1 MAEDKKEICM
11 KKDKIFFELE
21 PEDFILRIHPKRDK
35 NNKWTGEVV
44 VGIVTSDENPL
55 DDADYSGMLQ
65 FTNLISSTVAM
76 MEEDDDFREA
86 VMEYAESELKKQE
99 IVLSNRPTI
108 VRDIS
113 SNVIKLNFNTDTDG
127 SA

>member
-1 MAEDKKEICM
+1 M

-21 PEDFILRIHPKRDK
+21 PEDFILRIHPKRDE
-35 NNKWTGEVV
+35 NNKWTGEVI
-44 VGIVTSDENPL
+44 VGIVTTDENPL

-76 MEEDDDFREA
+76 MEEDEDFREA

-108 VRDIS
+108 VRDVT

>member
-1 MAEDKKEICM
+1 M

-21 PEDFILRIHPKRDK
+21 PEDFILRIHPKRDA

-44 VGIVTSDENPL
+44 VGIVTADENPL
-55 DDADYSGMLQ
+55 DDSDYSGMLQ

-76 MEEDDDFREA
+76 MEEDEDFREA
-86 VMEYAESELKKQE
+86 VMEFAESELKRQE
-99 IVLSNRPTI
+99 VIVPSKVKVIKDVT
-108 VRDIS
+108 